1 VDTVVLCDVAWWRLA
16 RLREV
21 VVEQPALRR
30 AFQRLSLYEQ
40 LSITLELLR
49 EPEEVGLPDNVV
61 QFRPR
66 HER

>member
-1 VDTVVLCDVAWWRLA
+1 VI
-16 RLREV
+16 
-21 VVEQPALRR
+21 EQPALAR

-49 EPEEVGLPDNVV
+49 EPEDTAVPDNVV

-66 HER
+66 RER

>member
-1 VDTVVLCDVAWWRLA
+1 MGPCDVAWGRLA

-21 VVEQPALRR
+21 VIEHPALAR

-49 EPEEVGLPDNVV
+49 EPADAALPDNVV

-66 HER
+66 NER

>member
-1 VDTVVLCDVAWWRLA
+1 MDTVVPCDVAWGRLA

-21 VVEQPALRR
+21 VIEQPALAR

-40 LSITLELLR
+40 LSMTLELLR
-49 EPEEVGLPDNVV
+49 EPEAAALPDNVV

-66 HER
+66 K

>member
-1 VDTVVLCDVAWWRLA
+1 LA

-21 VVEQPALRR
+21 VIEQPALAR

-40 LSITLELLR
+40 LSMTLELLR
-49 EPEEVGLPDNVV
+49 EPEAAALPDNVV

-66 HER
+66 K

>member
-1 VDTVVLCDVAWWRLA
+1 MVVPCDVAWGRLA

-21 VVEQPALRR
+21 VIEQPSLAR
-30 AFQRLSLYEQ
+30 AFQRLSLHEQ

-49 EPEEVGLPDNVV
+49 EPEDAELTDNVV

-66 HER
+66 RER